1 MLGKLFKYEIKSTS
15 RQFLSI
21 YSILIGLSV
30 ILKFFNFLSDKLEI
44 MVLPN
49 ALFMFL
55 YVVTI
60 IGMFVLTVII
70 AVQRFYKNLIGD
82 EGYLMFTLP
91 VEVHQQ
97 IFVKTVTAVMWTL
110 IGIIVALLS
119 VLILAFYGNIFNDIS
134 GFISVAYNSFKAQF
148 GINMYLFVLQIS
160 GIAILAL
167 AANYLMIFAA
177 ISLGQLFRS
186 HRAIGSV
193 GAYFALY
200 ILNQI
205 LSVIFLTVFSYTNK
219 TIWFQLKNN
228 DLTVIS
234 SWMLVITALA
244 AAFLAFLY
252 FLCSTFILKK
262 RLNLE

>member
-30 ILKFFNFLSDKLEI
+30 ILKLFNVLSDKLEI
-44 MVLPN
+44 MVLPS

-60 IGMFVLTVII
+60 IGMFVITVII

-97 IFVKTVTAVMWTL
+97 IFVKMVTAVMWTL
-110 IGIIVALLS
+110 TGIIAALLS
-119 VLILAFYGNIFNDIS
+119 VLIVAFYGNIFTDIS
-134 GFISVAYNSFKAQF
+134 GYISIAYNSFKAQF
-148 GINMYLFVLQIS
+148 GINMYLFALQIA
-160 GIAILAL
+160 GISTLAL
-167 AANYLMIFAA
+167 TANYLMIFAA
-177 ISLGQLFRS
+177 ISIGQLFRS

-205 LSVIFLTVFSYTNK
+205 LSVICLTVFSYTNK
-219 TIWFQLKNN
+219 TIWNQLLNN
-228 DLTVIS
+228 DLSVIS
-234 SWMLVITALA
+234 SWLLIFTALA
-244 AAFLAFLY
+244 AAFLACLY
-252 FLCSTFILKK
+252 FLCSTYILKK

>member
-1 MLGKLFKYEIKSTS
+1 MLSKLFKYEIKSTS
-15 RQFLSI
+15 RQFISI
-21 YSILIGLSV
+21 YLILIGLSIV
-30 ILKFFNFLSDKLEI
+30 LKFFNVLSDKLEI
-44 MVLPN
+44 MVLPS

-60 IGMFVLTVII
+60 IGMFVITVII

-110 IGIIVALLS
+110 TGIIAALLS
-119 VLILAFYGNIFNDIS
+119 VLIVAFYGNIFTDIS
-134 GFISVAYNSFKAQF
+134 GYISVAYNSLKAQF
-148 GINMYLFVLQIS
+148 GINMYLLALQIF
-160 GIAILAL
+160 GIAILTL

-177 ISLGQLFRS
+177 ISIGQLFRS

-205 LSVIFLTVFSYTNK
+205 LSVICLTVFSYTNK
-219 TIWFQLKNN
+219 TNWIKLLNN

-234 SWMLVITALA
+234 SSVLIFATLA
-244 AAFLAFLY
+244 AAFLACMY
-252 FLCSTFILKK
+252 FLCSTYILKK